1 MKITRFKVKYHFPV
15 FYLVSHI
22 SIGPVSVI
30 FLESKDENKILILC
44 CSGGEQ
50 AGDHHDKYSSVQNL
64 VDSFINPA
72 WYM

>member
-1 MKITRFKVKYHFPV
+1 MKILSFKVKDHLSV
-15 FYLVSHI
+15 FCLISHI
-22 SIGPVSVI
+22 SIKPVSLLY
-30 FLESKDENKILILC
+30 LESKDENKIIILG

-72 WYM
+72 